1 MKARPNT
8 FEKLT
13 NLVWTSNAFPGIPSR
28 ESVEGLVET
37 CLEMC
42 AVDMTEVYSPA
53 VFNKSSMQLGLSAG
67 VAAGGTNAAL
77 SCELQNRKS

>member
-13 NLVWTSNAFPGIPSR
+13 NLVLTSNAFPGIPSR
-28 ESVEGLVET
+28 ESVEGLVKT
-37 CLEMC
+37 CLDMC